1 MRFEN
6 MRLSPIVI
14 TVLLVAG
21 LSAPSVGLAAGASGA
36 TALDGTAILPDP
48 SLASAHVLPASAAT
62 AGVAAVS
69 AAADGPLKDCSS
81 RNPCAMATPARDHVA
96 VEPAHAPVAPQP
108 KARHLPA
115 GTADLRS

>member
-1 MRFEN
+1 M
-6 MRLSPIVI
+6 
-14 TVLLVAG
+14 TVLLLAG

-48 SLASAHVLPASAAT
+48 SLAAVAHAVPASAAT

-96 VEPAHAPVAPQP
+96 VEPDRVPVAPQP
-108 KARHLPA
+108 KARHLPD

>member
-1 MRFEN
+1 MRFAN
-6 MRLSPIVI
+6 MKLSPTIMV
-14 TVLLVAG
+14 VLLVAG
-21 LSAPSVGLAAGASGA
+21 LGAPSVGLAASVSGA

-48 SLASAHVLPASAAT
+48 SLASAHALPASAAT

-96 VEPAHAPVAPQP
+96 VEPSQAPVAPEH
-108 KARHLPA
+108 KVRLPA
-115 GTADLRS
+115 GTAELRS